1 MKAYSKEF
9 RGQVLAACDK
19 GRSTRE
25 VATYFEVS
33 ESWVRRI
40 KQDRRELNK
49 TAPFVKR
56 QRVPQWAAFS
66 DQMKFLIQRKPDLTL
81 EELKKELG
89 TTLSVPTLCTALQR
103 LRLTVKKKC
112 SSPRRGNGRTSR
124 RDGKSY
130 VGSSRN

>member
-9 RGQVLAACDK
+9 RGQVLEACDK

-49 TAPFVKR
+49 TAPLVTR
-56 QRVPQWAAFS
+56 QRVPQWAAFT
-66 DQMKFLIQRKPDLTL
+66 DQIKVLIQRKPDLTL
-81 EELKKELG
+81 EELKRELG
-89 TTLSVPTLCTALQR
+89 TSLSVPTLCIALQR

-112 SSPRRGNGRTSR
+112 SSQRSKSGRTSR
-124 RDGKSY
+124 RGARSSSE
-130 VGSSRN
+130 SSRS

>member
-9 RGQVLAACDK
+9 RGQVLLACDK

-49 TAPFVKR
+49 TAPLVTR
-56 QRVPQWAAFS
+56 QRVPQWAAFT
-66 DQMKFLIQRKPDLTL
+66 DQIKVLIQRKPDLTL
-81 EELKKELG
+81 EELKRELG
-89 TTLSVPTLCTALQR
+89 TSLSVPTLCIALQR

-112 SSPRRGNGRTSR
+112 SSPRREHVRTSR
-124 RDGKSY
+124 RGGKNC
-130 VGSSRN
+130 VVSSRT

>member
-49 TAPFVKR
+49 TAPLVKR
-56 QRVPQWAAFS
+56 QRVPQWAAFA
-66 DQMKFLIQRKPDLTL
+66 DRIKVLIQRKPDLTL
-81 EELKKELG
+81 EELKRELG
-89 TTLSVPTLCTALQR
+89 TSLSVPTLCIALQR

-112 SSPRRGNGRTSR
+112 SSPRNGSGRMSR
-124 RDGKSY
+124 RGGRS
-130 VGSSRN
+130 

>member
-9 RGQVLAACDK
+9 RGQVLLACDK

-49 TAPFVKR
+49 TAPLVTR
-56 QRVPQWAAFS
+56 QRVPQWAAFT
-66 DQMKFLIQRKPDLTL
+66 DQIKVLIQRKPDLTL
-81 EELKKELG
+81 EELKRELG
-89 TTLSVPTLCTALQR
+89 TSLSVPTLCIALQR

-112 SSPRRGNGRTSR
+112 SSPRREHVRTSR
-124 RDGKSY
+124 RGGKSC